1 MLPRQVADRRQKNS
15 VFLTREQS
23 NKRSGARLK
32 TESETG
38 AYGRVR
44 PACFVRVRP
53 LSYAK
58 PILRKKTRLF
68 CSLLGE
74 FVLGSPRVQIVD
86 HALGFLTLLF

>member
-1 MLPRQVADRRQKNS
+1 MPPRPVADRLKKIPYFCVFKYSRAVKQK
-15 VFLTREQS
+15 VW
-23 NKRSGARLK
+23 
-32 TESETG
+32 SETG

-44 PACFVRVRP
+44 PACFARVRP

-58 PILRKKTRLF
+58 PILRKKKNRLF

-86 HALGFLTLLF
+86 HSCKDF